1 MGLVEKIE
9 NKSAKV
15 GIIGLGYVGLPLAIE
30 YVLSGFSVIGIDVD
44 ERKKEKIDKGEN
56 YIDDITSEKW
66 DKTIKSGRFI
76 ASTNYDS
83 VPDLD
88 IIYICVPTPFTV
100 NKDPDVSYI
109 IDSTKGVAS
118 GLRKDQVIILKST
131 TFPETTEKIV
141 LPILEET
148 GLKVGEDYYLAFS
161 PERIDPGNK
170 QFTTENTPI
179 VVGGVTQKC
188 TDIAEKV
195 IAQVVNKVHVVSN
208 PRVAE
213 MEKT

>member
-56 YIDDITSEKW
+56 YIDDITPEKW